1 MKLIRCFNYDVV
13 EGNDGDDASVATM
26 LSHIK
31 PESLVARLG

>member
-1 MKLIRCFNYDVV
+1 VSPYHNAEILWTPFGVV
-13 EGNDGDDASVATM
+13 DTSVATM